1 MILDERDVFKL
12 FAKSLN
18 EFGGSAPSPP
28 PPPAPPPP
36 VDDEEQAQRRKRLAR
51 VAARKRGRQSLV
63 HAGVKGDTS
72 KAPAFGASLTGSAPS
87 SQTLG

>member
-1 MILDERDVFKL
+1 MILDEQDVFKL

-72 KAPAFGASLTGSAPS
+72 KAPAFGASLTGWAPS

>member
-1 MILDERDVFKL
+1 MILDERDFYDLLARKVDL
-12 FAKSLN
+12 FV
-18 EFGGSAPSPP
+18 SAPSPP
-28 PPPAPPPP
+28 PAPTPPPP
-36 VDDEEQAQRRKRLAR
+36 VDDEEQASRRKRLAR

-87 SQTLG
+87 SQTLV

>member
-1 MILDERDVFKL
+1 MILDERDFYDLLARKVDL
-12 FAKSLN
+12 F
-18 EFGGSAPSPP
+18 GSPAPSPP
-28 PPPAPPPP
+28 PAPTPPPP